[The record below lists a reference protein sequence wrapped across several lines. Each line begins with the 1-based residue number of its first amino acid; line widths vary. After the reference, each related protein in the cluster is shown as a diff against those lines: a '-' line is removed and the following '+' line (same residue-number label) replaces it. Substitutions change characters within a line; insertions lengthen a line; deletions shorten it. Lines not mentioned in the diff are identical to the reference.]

1 MGEWAVSPFLRQ
13 FGVDCFAKGSPQ
25 DLSGRRNRKVVQ
37 DFESFGQFELRDLL
51 IEQKLCQ
58 FLETKRLAGIER
70 NEGARLLAKRRVR
83 HRDDGDPAY
92 RRVLEH
98 VILDLVGAYLLAAA
112 VDEVV
117 LATVHIRQ
125 GKHLVDDARP
135 LTERQPVRGGEEIE
149 VLVNRHLPVCR
160 EVVRHEADL
169 AANVDQLFVVASVN
183 KPGFSSARTD
193 RILAA
198 CEWGHIPARLVL
210 NKVDLATEVELE
222 NLRATY
228 ESIPIDVIETCAT
241 KGAESPGI
249 QTLRELMRD
258 KVSVFYGASGA
269 GKSTLLNALQ
279 PGLKL
284 KVGKI
289 SRYWETGKHTT
300 TYSQMY
306 RLDFGGYVIDTP
318 GIRVFRLFGVP
329 VDNVRDL
336 FPDFRPFQARCKFSG
351 CSHDHEPDCA
361 VFDAVEDGELSASR
375 YASYV
380 ELLDELRKAKP
391 SEDED
396 VEPAE

>member
-1 MGEWAVSPFLRQ
+1 MTDL
-13 FGVDCFAKGSPQ
+13 AKGRVIRT
-25 DLSGRRNRKVVQ
+25 DAKVCHV
-37 DFESFGQFELRDLL
+37 DVEGEIVLAAPRGILFDPTH
-51 IEQKLCQ
+51 EQKNPVAVGDWVELDRSGNPAG
-58 FLETKRLAGIER
+58 LE
-70 NEGARLLAKRRVR
+70 
-83 HRDDGDPAY
+83 
-92 RRVLEH
+92 RVLPRKNWLSRTASSHDPREQ
-98 VILDLVGAYLLAAA
+98 
-112 VDEVV
+112 V
-117 LATVHIRQ
+117 LAT
-125 GKHLVDDARP
+125 
-135 LTERQPVRGGEEIE
+135 
-149 VLVNRHLPVCR
+149 
-160 EVVRHEADL
+160 
-169 AANVDQLFVVASVN
+169 NVDQLFVVASVN

-198 CEWGHIPARLVL
+198 CEWSHIPARLVL